1 MIDLFMRCGA
11 KEKKHFLMPR
21 GLRYIR
27 ELAKEGIDWRGLH
40 MVDAV
45 SLYCAIQIDRA
56 REYLRIKSQ
65 ERMRKAGIKS
75 ITPATEA
82 DFESL

>member
-1 MIDLFMRCGA
+1 MRCGA

-56 REYLRIKSQ
+56 RRISADQ
-65 ERMRKAGIKS
+65 IAGKN
-75 ITPATEA
+75 AQGGNQKYNA
-82 DFESL
+82 GNRGRL